1 MIEFKYII
9 LGMVILVIIC
19 YIKYYTK
26 TYPSLTFLQSTI
38 DKVDFE
44 MLNSKIPI
52 IITDQIVNVYDVF
65 SIVFNYQ
72 YTFITKMHVIG
83 SSWVRNSHK
92 YMVLYPITRETIKI
106 AHPKSK
112 MKDGKYEYI
121 DIILNKNQLLII
133 PYGWWVLT
141 SKCDV
146 FKLDDLFSKLISYVL

>member
-106 AHPKSK
+106 AHPKSN